1 MTGIVGAREV
11 VPEFVLLT
19 GSLGSGKTTLL
30 CDYLSLPESADTGVI
45 VNEAGEINV
54 DGAIVSSGRRDLPMT
69 LLGNGCV
76 CCSLGDDLH
85 SAIDELLAVRRQ
97 SGAGGF
103 RRIVLETSGLAM
115 PGPIL
120 RSLMRY
126 DRAEYRLRIVSTL
139 DPLAPVTDEVTFPI
153 RSAQLTAARSIVFT
167 NLDRAGNDQ
176 VTAAGR
182 VAKQFNPS
190 ASRIVLADRTA
201 RARAVFDPMHMET
214 ATALSQFEAIATTDH
229 SRLGVFFAEWPTAV
243 SWGDLMDWL
252 ENLAGVCG
260 DRLLRAKGLVAV
272 AGAPRCLLIDGVGAT
287 FAEPRWLE
295 LDHLSRRGIV
305 IIARDVDLAELTAVS
320 ADYPEEVSPV
330 VKSSKKRA
338 A

>member
-1 MTGIVGAREV
+1 LTAVGAQEV

-54 DGAIVSSGRRDLPMT
+54 DGAIISSGRRDLPMT

-85 SAIDELLAVRRQ
+85 SAIDELLAVRRR

-103 RRIVLETSGLAM
+103 RRIILETSGLAM

-139 DPLAPVTDEVTFPI
+139 DALNPTTDDAVFPV

-167 NLDRAGNDQ
+167 KLDCVGGDAIRA
-176 VTAAGR
+176 AEH
-182 VAKQFNPS
+182 VAKQFNPA
-190 ASRIVLADRTA
+190 ASRIAMVDRQA
-201 RARAVFDPMHMET
+201 RARAVFAPVQVDTSAAP
-214 ATALSQFEAIATTDH
+214 SQFQAIAATVH
-229 SRLGVFFAEWPTAV
+229 SRLGVFLAEWPAAV
-243 SWGDLMDWL
+243 PWGDLRDWL
-252 ENLAGVCG
+252 EDLAGFCG
-260 DRLLRAKGLVAV
+260 DRLLRVKGLVSV
-272 AGAPRCLLIDGVGAT
+272 VGVPRVILIDGVGTT
-287 FAEPRWLE
+287 FAEPRWMDSDPLGKQG
-295 LDHLSRRGIV
+295 LV
-305 IIARDVDLAELTAVS
+305 IIGRDIDLPELTVFS
-320 ADYPEEVSPV
+320 AGYAAQVRPV
-330 VKSSKKRA
+330 VKKSPEPA
-338 A
+338 T

>member
-1 MTGIVGAREV
+1 MTEIVGAREA

-30 CDYLSLPESADTGVI
+30 CDYLSLPELADTGVI

-54 DGAIVSSGRRDLPMT
+54 DGAIVSCGRRDLPMT
-69 LLGNGCV
+69 LLSNGCV

-103 RRIVLETSGLAM
+103 RRIVLETSGIAM

-139 DPLAPVTDEVTFPI
+139 DALAPLADEVTFPI

-167 NLDRAGNDQ
+167 KLDRAGTDQ
-176 VTAAGR
+176 VMAAGC
-182 VAKQFNPS
+182 VAKQFNP
-190 ASRIVLADRTA
+190 AANRIVVADRTA
-201 RARAVFDPMHMET
+201 RARAVFDPMHIET
-214 ATALSQFEAIATTDH
+214 ATALSQFEAIAATDH
-229 SRLGVFFAEWPTAV
+229 SRLGVFFAQWLTAV
-243 SWGDLMDWL
+243 PWGDLTDWL
-252 ENLAGVCG
+252 EDLAGLCG

-272 AGAPRCLLIDGVGAT
+272 AGAPKCLLIDGVGAT
-287 FAEPRWLE
+287 FAEPRWME
-295 LDHLSRRGIV
+295 LDHSTRRGIV
-305 IIARDVDLAELTAVS
+305 IIARDVDLAELTALS
-320 ADYPEEVSPV
+320 ADYPDDIRPV
-330 VKSSKKRA
+330 VKSSKRQA

>member
-1 MTGIVGAREV
+1 LTAVGARET

-85 SAIDELLAVRRQ
+85 AAIDELLAVRRR

-103 RRIVLETSGLAM
+103 RRIILETSGLAM

-139 DPLAPVTDEVTFPI
+139 DPLNLMTDDAMFPV
-153 RSAQLTAARSIVFT
+153 RSAQLTAARSIVVT
-167 NLDRAGNDQ
+167 KLDRAGCDEIE
-176 VTAAGR
+176 AAE
-182 VAKQFNPS
+182 VAAKQFNP
-190 ASRIVLADRTA
+190 AATRIAMVDRQA
-201 RARAVFDPMHMET
+201 RARAVFAPGQDDASAAP
-214 ATALSQFEAIATTDH
+214 SQFQAITATDH
-229 SRLGVFFAEWPTAV
+229 SRLGVFLAEWSSPV
-243 SWGDLMDWL
+243 PWVDLRDWL
-252 ENLAGVCG
+252 EDLAGFCG
-260 DRLLRAKGLVAV
+260 DRLLRVKGLVSV
-272 AGAPRCLLIDGVGAT
+272 VGVPQSVLIDGVGTT
-287 FAEPRWLE
+287 FAEPRRME
-295 LDHLSRRGIV
+295 SDPSGRRGLV
-305 IIARDVDLAELTAVS
+305 IIGRDVDLTELTAFS
-320 ADYPEEVSPV
+320 AGYSAHARPV
-330 VKSSKKRA
+330 VKKSSKRA

>member
-1 MTGIVGAREV
+1 LTAVGARET
-11 VPEFVLLT
+11 VPEFILLT

-30 CDYLSLPESADTGVI
+30 CDYLSLRESADTGVI

-85 SAIDELLAVRRQ
+85 AAIDELLAVRRQ

-103 RRIVLETSGLAM
+103 RRIILETSGLAM

-139 DPLAPVTDEVTFPI
+139 DVLDPMTDDAMFPV
-153 RSAQLTAARSIVFT
+153 RSAQLTAARSIVVT
-167 NLDRAGNDQ
+167 KLDRARADQ
-176 VTAAGR
+176 IGAAEL
-182 VAKQFNPS
+182 VVKQFNPT
-190 ASRIVLADRTA
+190 AARITLVNRQA
-201 RARAVFDPMHMET
+201 RARAVFVPGQVDTSAVP
-214 ATALSQFEAIATTDH
+214 SRFQAIAATDH
-229 SRLGVFFAEWPTAV
+229 SRLGVFLAEWSAAV
-243 SWGDLMDWL
+243 PWADLRDWL
-252 ENLAGVCG
+252 EDLAGCCG
-260 DRLLRAKGLVAV
+260 DRLLRVKGLVWV
-272 AGAPRCLLIDGVGAT
+272 VGVSQSVLIDGVGTT
-287 FAEPRWLE
+287 FAEPRRIE
-295 LDHLSRRGIV
+295 SNPSGRRGLV
-305 IIARDVDLAELTAVS
+305 IIGRDINLTDLTAFS
-320 ADYPEEVSPV
+320 AGYSAQVRPV
-330 VKSSKKRA
+330 VKKSSKRA

>member
-1 MTGIVGAREV
+1 LTAVGAQEI
-11 VPEFVLLT
+11 VPDFVLLT

-54 DGAIVSSGRRDLPMT
+54 DGAIISSGRRDLPMT

-85 SAIDELLAVRRQ
+85 SAIDELLAVRRR

-115 PGPIL
+115 PAPIL

-139 DPLAPVTDEVTFPI
+139 DALNPTTDDAMFPV

-167 NLDRAGNDQ
+167 KLDRAGSDEIG
-176 VTAAGR
+176 VVEHA
-182 VAKQFNPS
+182 AKQINPT
-190 ASRIVLADRTA
+190 ATRIALVDRQA
-201 RARAVFDPMHMET
+201 RARAVFAPGQPN
-214 ATALSQFEAIATTDH
+214 ASAAPSQFQAIAATDH
-229 SRLGVFFAEWPTAV
+229 SRLGVFLAEWSAAV
-243 SWGDLMDWL
+243 PWGDLRDWL
-252 ENLAGVCG
+252 EDLAGFCG
-260 DRLLRAKGLVAV
+260 DRLLRVKGLVSV
-272 AGAPRCLLIDGVGAT
+272 AGVAQSVLIDGVGTT
-287 FAEPRWLE
+287 FAEPRRMKS
-295 LDHLSRRGIV
+295 DPSDRRGLV
-305 IIARDVDLAELTAVS
+305 IIGRDVDLPELTAFS
-320 ADYPEEVSPV
+320 AGYAAQVRPV
-330 VKSSKKRA
+330 VKKSPEPA
-338 A
+338 T

>member
-1 MTGIVGAREV
+1 MIVDQRCEG

-54 DGAIVSSGRRDLPMT
+54 DGAIVSSGRRDLPMI

-85 SAIDELLAVRRQ
+85 SAIDELLAVRRR

-120 RSLMRY
+120 RSLMCY
-126 DRAEYRLRIVSTL
+126 DRVEYRLRIVSTL
-139 DPLAPVTDEVTFPI
+139 DVLDPMTDEAMFPI
-153 RSAQLTAARSIVFT
+153 RSAQLTAAKSIVMT
-167 NLDRAGNDQ
+167 KLDRVGSDDL
-176 VTAAGR
+176 AAAER
-182 VAKQFNPS
+182 RAREFNPS
-190 ASRIVLADRTA
+190 ANRISVVDRYA
-201 RARAVFDPMHMET
+201 RARAVFAPGQIDPPST
-214 ATALSQFEAIATTDH
+214 PCAFQALATTDH
-229 SRLGVFFAEWPTAV
+229 SRLKVFLADWRDPV
-243 SWGDLMDWL
+243 PWIDLGDWL
-252 ENLAGVCG
+252 EDLAGFCG
-260 DRLLRAKGLVAV
+260 DRLLRVKGLVPV
-272 AGAPRCLLIDGVGAT
+272 VGVPDPVLIDGVGAT
-287 FAEPRWLE
+287 FAEPRRMR
-295 LDHLSRRGIV
+295 LDRSGRQGLV
-305 IIARDVDLAELTAVS
+305 IITRDIDLAELTAFS
-320 ADYPEEVSPV
+320 AAYAAGIRPDL
-330 VKSSKKRA
+330 KNSSKRA